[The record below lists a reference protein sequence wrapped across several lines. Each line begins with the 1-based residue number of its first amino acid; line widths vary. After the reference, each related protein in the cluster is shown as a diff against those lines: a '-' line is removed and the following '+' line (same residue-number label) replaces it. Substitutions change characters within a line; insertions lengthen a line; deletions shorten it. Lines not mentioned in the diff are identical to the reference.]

1 MVKTEY
7 FLFPQSRIL
16 NAVNMSKCVLESDGC
31 HVTRTTKETVIYL
44 LTEGRME
51 FESNGEHIVMLPGD
65 VRIFNVGEYQRPL
78 KAGHCKY
85 YYLHFAEKFKT
96 VTLTPTEEKTLF
108 AETRKRFL
116 KSVFSDFSAEHNLD
130 EIYLPKSFSVKDSPL
145 LKRIYTCFKNGD
157 LSSFSPKENYYNLNT
172 NLCGMQALVLFNRA
186 CCEEVLKPEGFFN
199 EATAD
204 LISKYLNAH
213 LQNKITGKELGSVF
227 GYNFDYMNRKFKEI
241 TSKTI
246 YNYLQ
251 ELRISQ
257 AKLLLYTKTTSITD
271 IARLTGFCDVYHFSK
286 TFKKICKMTPTEF
299 MNSGS

>member
-1 MVKTEY
+1 MS
-7 FLFPQSRIL
+7 QS
-16 NAVNMSKCVLESDGC
+16 VLESDGR
-31 HVTRTTKETVIYL
+31 HVTRTTKETVLYL
-44 LTEGRME
+44 LTEGRFE
-51 FESNGEHIVMLPGD
+51 FESAGEHIVMLPGD

-78 KAGHCKY
+78 KTGPCKY
-85 YYLHFAEKFKT
+85 YYLHFAEKFET
-96 VTLTPTEEKTLF
+96 VTLTSAEEKSLF

-116 KSVFSDFSAEHNLD
+116 KSVFSDFNAELNSD

-145 LKRIYTCFKNGD
+145 AKRIYTCFNNGD
-157 LSSFSPKENYYNLNT
+157 LSSFSPKENYYNLYT

-186 CCEEVLKPEGFFN
+186 CCAKALKPDGFFN

-213 LQNKITGKELGSVF
+213 LQNKITGRELESVF

-251 ELRISQ
+251 ELRISR
-257 AKLLLYTKTTSITD
+257 AKLLLYTKTTSITE
-271 IARLTGFCDVYHFSK
+271 IARLTGFSDVYHFSK
-286 TFKKICKMTPTEF
+286 TFKKICEITPTEF
-299 MNSGS
+299 MNSCSR